1 MGKLYY
7 LTNKYN
13 LMAKREINSKEVDLI
28 TIRFA
33 GDSGDGMQLTG
44 NQFTTNSALFG
55 NDIAT
60 LPDFPAEIRAPQG
73 TLAGVSSFQLQFSN
87 KDIHTPGDKLDVLV
101 AMNPAALKVNL
112 ADLKPNGM
120 IIANTANYNKKNF
133 TLSGYETD
141 PLEDGSLDDYKLIK
155 VDMNDL
161 VNKALEDIDLPS
173 KMKSRSTNMFA
184 LGLLYWLY
192 ERNIDST
199 IKFLETKFKSKPE
212 IVKANIKALKTGLH
226 YGETIEAIRTT
237 FRVSKASLKKGT
249 YRNIMGNEC
258 LTLGLIAAANKA
270 NLDLFFGG
278 YPITPASDIL
288 HELSKYKNY
297 GIKTFQAEDEIA
309 GICSALGAA
318 FAGNLAI
325 TASSGP
331 GIALKG
337 EAMGLGIITELPIVV
352 INIQRGGPSTG
363 LPTKTEQSDLNQAMY
378 GRNGECPAVVIAAQS
393 PSDCFQTA
401 YEACKISLE
410 FMVPVV
416 LLSDGYIA
424 NGSEPWR
431 LPNLDKLPEIKTKI
445 IKKTSDEKFTP
456 YKRDEKT
463 LARDWAL
470 PGTPGLEHR
479 IGGLEKAAN
488 TGNVSYDADNHDY
501 MVKLRQKKI
510 DVVADFIPKLE
521 VYGEP
526 KGELLILSWGGT
538 YGACRAAVEKANKN
552 KISVSHVNLKYINPF
567 PKNLAEILLKFN
579 KILIPEI
586 NLGQLSTIIRSKYL
600 IDALSFNRVSGKP
613 FTTTDIYE
621 KIEQIIEES

>member
-1 MGKLYY
+1 MTKLDKNS
-7 LTNKYN
+7 T
-13 LMAKREINSKEVDLI
+13 EIDLV

-73 TLAGVSSFQLQFSN
+73 TLAGVSSFQLQFSSL
-87 KDIHTPGDKLDVLV
+87 DIHTPGDKLDVLV

-112 ADLKPNGM
+112 EDLKPNGM
-120 IIANTANYNKKNF
+120 LIANTANYNKKNF

-155 VDMNDL
+155 VNMNEL
-161 VNKALEDIDLPS
+161 VNTALEDIDLPS

-192 ERNIDST
+192 ERELDST
-199 IKFLETKFKSKPE
+199 IKFLESKFKSKPE
-212 IVKANIKALKTGLH
+212 IVQANTKALKTGFN
-226 YGETIEAIRTT
+226 YGETVEAIRTT
-237 FRVSKASLKKGT
+237 FKVSKAKLDKGT

-258 LTLGLIAAANKA
+258 LTLGLIAAAQKA
-270 NLDLFFGG
+270 DLDLFFGG

-288 HELSKYKNY
+288 HILSKYKNF

-318 FAGNLAI
+318 FTGDLGV

-337 EAMGLGIITELPIVV
+337 EAMGLAVITEMPIVV

-363 LPTKTEQSDLNQAMY
+363 LPTKTEQSDLNQAMF
-378 GRNGECPAVVIAAQS
+378 GRNGECPAVVIACQS
-393 PSDCFQTA
+393 PSDCFETA
-401 YEACKISLE
+401 FEACKIALE

-424 NGSEPWR
+424 NGSEPWK
-431 LPNLDKLPEIKTKI
+431 LPNLDKLSSINTKI
-445 IKKTSDEKFTP
+445 IKDTKDEKFFP

-470 PGTPGLEHR
+470 PGTAGLEHR
-479 IGGLEKAAN
+479 IGGLEKADG
-488 TGNVSYDADNHDY
+488 TGNVCYEPDNHHH
-501 MVKLRQKKI
+501 MVELRQQKI
-510 DVVADFIPKLE
+510 DIIANFIPDVE
-521 VYGEP
+521 SYG
-526 KGELLILSWGGT
+526 KDNGELLILGWGGT
-538 YGACRAAVEKANKN
+538 YGAIRAAVEKAMNN
-552 KISVSHVNLKYINPF
+552 NLSVSHIHLKHINPL
-567 PKNLAEILLKFN
+567 PKNLGEALLKYN
-579 KILIPEI
+579 KVLIPEI
-586 NLGQLSTIIRSKYL
+586 NLGQLSSIIRNKYL
-600 IDALSFNRVSGKP
+600 IDTLNYNRISGKP
-613 FTTTDIYE
+613 FTTSDIYS
-621 KIEQIIEES
+621 KILEILEDK

>member
-1 MGKLYY
+1 M
-7 LTNKYN
+7 T
-13 LMAKREINSKEVDLI
+13 KREIKSKEVDLI

-87 KDIHTPGDKLDVLV
+87 QDIHTPGDKLDVLV
-101 AMNPAALKVNL
+101 AMNPAALRVNID
-112 ADLKPNGM
+112 DLKPNGM
-120 IIANTANYNKKNF
+120 IIANTANYTNKNF
-133 TLSGYETD
+133 NLASYETD
-141 PLEDGSLDDYKLIK
+141 PLEDGTLDSYKLIK
-155 VDMNDL
+155 VNMNEL
-161 VNKALEDIDLPS
+161 VNTALENVDLPS

-184 LGLLYWLY
+184 LGILYWIY
-192 ERNIDST
+192 ERELDST
-199 IKFLETKFKSKPE
+199 IEFLNQKFKSKPAIIE
-212 IVKANIKALKTGLH
+212 ANTIALKAGYN
-226 YGETIEAIRTT
+226 YGDTIEAIRTT
-237 FRVSKASLKKGT
+237 YRVSQAKLNKGT

-270 NLDLFFGG
+270 KLDLFFGG

-288 HELSKYKNY
+288 HILSKYKNY

-309 GICSALGAA
+309 GICSVLGAA
-318 FAGNLAI
+318 FAGDLAI

-337 EAMGLGIITELPIVV
+337 EAMGLGIITELPIVI

-393 PSDCFQTA
+393 ASDCFDTA
-401 YEACKISLE
+401 FEACKIALE

-424 NGSEPWR
+424 NGSEPWK
-431 LPNLDKLPEIKTKI
+431 LPELDKLPEIKTKI
-445 IKKTSDEKFTP
+445 IKKSKDEKFLP

-463 LARDWAL
+463 LAREWGL

-479 IGGLEKAAN
+479 IGGLEKAAVS
-488 TGNVSYDADNHDY
+488 GNVSYEADNHDY
-501 MVKLRQKKI
+501 MVKLRQEKI
-510 DVVADFIPKLE
+510 DVIADFIPELE
-521 VYGEP
+521 VYGNP
-526 KGELLILSWGGT
+526 KGELLVLSWGGT
-538 YGACRAAVEKANKN
+538 YGACRAAVQKANEN
-552 KISVSHVNLKYINPF
+552 NMPVSHINLKYINPF

-586 NLGQLSTIIRSKYL
+586 NLGQLSTIIRSKFL
-600 IDALSFNRVSGKP
+600 IDTLNFNRVSGKP
-613 FTTTDIYE
+613 YTTTDIYE

>member
-1 MGKLYY
+1 
-7 LTNKYN
+7 
-13 LMAKREINSKEVDLI
+13 MAKREINSKEVDLI

-73 TLAGVSSFQLQFSN
+73 TLAGVSSFQLQFSSH
-87 KDIHTPGDKLDVLV
+87 DIHTPGDKLDVLV

-112 ADLKPNGM
+112 SDLKTNGM

-133 TLSGYETD
+133 TLSGYETN
-141 PLEDGSLDDYKLIK
+141 PLEDGSLDEYKLIK
-155 VDMNDL
+155 VDMNNL

-192 ERNIDST
+192 ERDVDST

-212 IVKANIKALKTGLH
+212 IVKANIKALKTGLN

-237 FRVSKASLKKGT
+237 FKVSKASLKKGT

-258 LTLGLIAAANKA
+258 LTLGLIAAANKS

-288 HELSKYKNY
+288 HILSKYKNY

-318 FAGNLAI
+318 FAGDLAV

-337 EAMGLGIITELPIVV
+337 EAIGLGIITELPIVI

-410 FMVPVV
+410 FMVPVI

-431 LPNLDKLPEIKTKI
+431 LPNLEKLPKIKTKI
-445 IKKTSDEKFTP
+445 IKETSDEKFTP

-479 IGGLEKAAN
+479 IGGLEKAVN
-488 TGNVSYDADNHDY
+488 TGDVSYDADNHDY
-501 MVKLRQKKI
+501 MVKLRQEKI
-510 DVVADFIPKLE
+510 DVIADFIPEIKI
-521 VYGEP
+521 YGEP
-526 KGELLILSWGGT
+526 KGELLVLSWGGT

-552 KISVSHVNLKYINPF
+552 KISVSHINLKYINPF

-579 KILIPEI
+579 KVLIPEI

-600 IDALSFNRVSGKP
+600 IDTLNFNRVSGKP
-613 FTTTDIYE
+613 FTTNDIYK

>member
-1 MGKLYY
+1 
-7 LTNKYN
+7 
-13 LMAKREINSKEVDLI
+13 MAKRETNSKEVDLI

-87 KDIHTPGDKLDVLV
+87 QDIHTPGDKLDVLV
-101 AMNPAALKVNL
+101 AMNPAALRVNID
-112 ADLKPNGM
+112 DLKPNGM
-120 IIANTANYNKKNF
+120 IIANTANYTNKNF
-133 TLSGYETD
+133 NLASYETN
-141 PLEDGSLDDYKLIK
+141 PLEDGTLDSYKLIK
-155 VDMNDL
+155 VNMNEL
-161 VNKALEDIDLPS
+161 VNTALENVDLPS

-184 LGLLYWLY
+184 LGILYWIY
-192 ERNIDST
+192 ERNLDST
-199 IKFLETKFKSKPE
+199 IEFLNKKFKNKPE
-212 IVKANIKALKTGLH
+212 IIEANTIALKSGYN
-226 YGETIEAIRTT
+226 YGDTIEAIRTT
-237 FRVSKASLKKGT
+237 YRVSEAKLKKGT

-288 HELSKYKNY
+288 HILSKYKNY

-318 FAGNLAI
+318 FTGDLAI

-393 PSDCFQTA
+393 ASDCFETA
-401 YEACKISLE
+401 FEACKIALE

-424 NGSEPWR
+424 NGSEPWK
-431 LPNLDKLPEIKTKI
+431 LPDLDKLPKINTKI
-445 IKKTSDEKFTP
+445 IKKSKDEKFLP

-463 LARDWAL
+463 LSREWGL

-479 IGGLEKAAN
+479 IGGLEKAAVS
-488 TGNVSYDADNHDY
+488 GNVSYDADNHDY
-501 MVKLRQKKI
+501 MVKLRQEKI
-510 DVVADFIPKLE
+510 DVIADFIPEIE
-521 VYGEP
+521 VYGKP

-538 YGACRAAVEKANKN
+538 YGACRAAVEKANQN
-552 KISVSHVNLKYINPF
+552 KMSVSHINLKYINPF
-567 PKNLAEILLKFN
+567 PKNLAQLLLKFN
-579 KILIPEI
+579 KVLIPEI
-586 NLGQLSTIIRSKYL
+586 NLGQLSTIVRSKFL
-600 IDALSFNRVSGKP
+600 IDTINFNRVSGKP
-613 FTTTDIYE
+613 FTRTDIYE
-621 KIEQIIEES
+621 KIEQIIKEN

>member
-1 MGKLYY
+1 MTKKH
-7 LTNKYN
+7 T
-13 LMAKREINSKEVDLI
+13 NSKEVDLI

-73 TLAGVSSFQLQFSN
+73 TLAGVSSFQLQFSSQ
-87 KDIHTPGDKLDVLV
+87 DIHTPGDQLDVLV
-101 AMNPAALKVNL
+101 AMNPAALRVNI
-112 ADLKPNGM
+112 ADLKQNGM
-120 IIANTANYNKKNF
+120 VIANTANYNKKNF
-133 TLSGYETD
+133 NLASYETD
-141 PLEDGSLDDYKLIK
+141 PLEDGTLDDYKVIK
-155 VDMNDL
+155 VNMNEL
-161 VNKALEDIDLPS
+161 VNTALEDVDLPS

-184 LGLLYWLY
+184 LGLLYWIY
-192 ERNIDST
+192 ERNLDST
-199 IKFLETKFKSKPE
+199 IDFLAKKFKNKPA
-212 IVKANIKALKTGLH
+212 IVEANTISLKAGYN
-226 YGETIEAIRTT
+226 YGDTIEAIKTT
-237 FRVSKASLKKGT
+237 FKVAEAKLQKGT
-249 YRNIMGNEC
+249 YRNIMGNES
-258 LTLGLIAAANKA
+258 LTLGLIAAADKA

-288 HELSKYKNY
+288 HILSKYKNY

-318 FAGNLAI
+318 YTGNLAV

-337 EAMGLGIITELPIVV
+337 EAMGLAIITELPIVV

-363 LPTKTEQSDLNQAMY
+363 LPTKTEQSDLNQAMF
-378 GRNGECPAVVIAAQS
+378 GRNGECPSVVIAAKS
-393 PSDCFQTA
+393 PSDCFNSA
-401 YEACKISLE
+401 FEACRIALE

-431 LPNLDKLPEIKTKI
+431 LPDLNKLPEIKTRI
-445 IKKTSDEKFTP
+445 ITETDDEKFLP

-463 LARDWAL
+463 LSRNWAL

-479 IGGLEKAAN
+479 IGGLEKAAVS
-488 TGNVSYDADNHDY
+488 GNVSYEPDNHDL
-501 MVKLRQKKI
+501 MVNTRQKKI
-510 DVVADFIPKLE
+510 DIIADYIPKAE
-521 VYGEP
+521 VYGEAN
-526 KGELLILSWGGT
+526 GDLLILSWGGT
-538 YGACRAAVEKANKN
+538 YGACRAAVEKAINN
-552 KISVSHVNLKYINPF
+552 GLSVSHLNLEYINPF
-567 PKNLAEILLKFN
+567 PKNLAETLLKFN
-579 KILIPEI
+579 KVLIPEI
-586 NLGQLSTIIRSKYL
+586 NLGQLSAIIRNKFL
-600 IDALSFNRVSGKP
+600 IDTLNFNRVSGKP

-621 KIEQIIEES
+621 KITTTLEDK

>member
-1 MGKLYY
+1 
-7 LTNKYN
+7 
-13 LMAKREINSKEVDLI
+13 MAKREINSKEVDLI

-73 TLAGVSSFQLQFSN
+73 TLAGVSSFQLQFSSH
-87 KDIHTPGDKLDVLV
+87 DIHTPGDKLDVLV

-112 ADLKPNGM
+112 SDLKTNGM

-133 TLSGYETD
+133 TLSGYETN
-141 PLEDGSLDDYKLIK
+141 PLEDGSLDEYKLIK

-192 ERNIDST
+192 ERDVDST

-212 IVKANIKALKTGLH
+212 IVKANIKALKTGLN

-237 FRVSKASLKKGT
+237 FKVSKASLKKGT

-258 LTLGLIAAANKA
+258 LTLGLIAAANKS

-288 HELSKYKNY
+288 HILSKYKNY

-318 FAGNLAI
+318 FAGDLAV

-337 EAMGLGIITELPIVV
+337 EAIGLGIITELPIVI

-410 FMVPVV
+410 FMVPVI

-431 LPNLDKLPEIKTKI
+431 LPNLEKLPKIKTKI
-445 IKKTSDEKFTP
+445 IKETSDEKFTP

-479 IGGLEKAAN
+479 IGGLEKAVN
-488 TGNVSYDADNHDY
+488 TGDVSYDADNHDY
-501 MVKLRQKKI
+501 MVKLRQEKI
-510 DVVADFIPKLE
+510 DVIADFIPEIKI
-521 VYGEP
+521 YGEP
-526 KGELLILSWGGT
+526 KGELLVLSWGGT

-552 KISVSHVNLKYINPF
+552 KISVSHINLKYINPF

-579 KILIPEI
+579 KVLIPEI

-600 IDALSFNRVSGKP
+600 IDTLNFNRVSGKP
-613 FTTTDIYE
+613 FTTNDIYK

>member
-1 MGKLYY
+1 M
-7 LTNKYN
+7 T
-13 LMAKREINSKEVDLI
+13 KREINSKEVDLI

-101 AMNPAALKVNL
+101 AMNPAALRVNID
-112 ADLKPNGM
+112 DLKPNGM
-120 IIANTANYNKKNF
+120 IIANTANYTNKNF
-133 TLSGYETD
+133 NLASYETD
-141 PLEDGSLDDYKLIK
+141 PLEDGTLDSYKIIK
-155 VDMNDL
+155 VNMNEL
-161 VNKALEDIDLPS
+161 VNTALENIDLPS

-184 LGLLYWLY
+184 LGILYWIY
-192 ERNIDST
+192 ERKLDST
-199 IKFLETKFKSKPE
+199 IEFLNKKFKSKPE
-212 IVKANIKALKTGLH
+212 IIEANTIALKSGYN
-226 YGETIEAIRTT
+226 YGDTIEAIRTT
-237 FRVSKASLKKGT
+237 YRVSEAKLDKGT

-288 HELSKYKNY
+288 RILSKYKNY

-309 GICSALGAA
+309 GICSVLGAA
-318 FAGNLAI
+318 FTGDLAV

-378 GRNGECPAVVIAAQS
+378 GRNGECPAVVIACQS
-393 PSDCFQTA
+393 PSDCFETA
-401 YEACKISLE
+401 FEACKIALE

-424 NGSEPWR
+424 NGSEPWK
-431 LPNLDKLPEIKTKI
+431 LPDLDKLPKINTKI
-445 IKKTSDEKFTP
+445 IKKLKDEKFLP

-463 LARDWAL
+463 LSREWAL
-470 PGTPGLEHR
+470 PGTPDLEHR
-479 IGGLEKAAN
+479 IGGLEKAAVS
-488 TGNVSYDADNHDY
+488 GNVSYDADNHDY
-501 MVKLRQKKI
+501 MVKLRQDKI
-510 DVVADFIPKLE
+510 DVIADFIPELE
-521 VYGEP
+521 IYGNP
-526 KGELLILSWGGT
+526 KGELLVLSWGGT
-538 YGACRAAVEKANKN
+538 YGACRAAVQKANIN
-552 KISVSHVNLKYINPF
+552 NISVSHINLKHINPF
-567 PKNLAEILLKFN
+567 PKNLVEILLKFS
-579 KILIPEI
+579 KVLIPEI
-586 NLGQLSTIIRSKYL
+586 NLGQLSTIIRSKFL
-600 IDALSFNRVSGKP
+600 IDTINFNRVSGKP
-613 FTTTDIYE
+613 FTTTDIYK
-621 KIEQIIEES
+621 KIEQIIEGS

>member
-1 MGKLYY
+1 
-7 LTNKYN
+7 
-13 LMAKREINSKEVDLI
+13 MAKRETNSKEVDLI

-87 KDIHTPGDKLDVLV
+87 QDIHTPGDKLDVLV
-101 AMNPAALKVNL
+101 AMNPAALRVNID
-112 ADLKPNGM
+112 DLKPNGM
-120 IIANTANYNKKNF
+120 IIANTANYTNKNF
-133 TLSGYETD
+133 NLASYETD
-141 PLEDGSLDDYKLIK
+141 PLEDGTLDSYKLIK
-155 VDMNDL
+155 VNMNEL
-161 VNKALEDIDLPS
+161 VNTALENVDLPS

-184 LGLLYWLY
+184 LGILYWIY
-192 ERNIDST
+192 ERELDST
-199 IKFLETKFKSKPE
+199 IEFLNQKFKSKPAIIE
-212 IVKANIKALKTGLH
+212 ANTIALQAGYN
-226 YGETIEAIRTT
+226 YGDTIEAIRTT
-237 FRVSKASLKKGT
+237 YRVSQAKLNKGT

-270 NLDLFFGG
+270 KLDLFFGG

-288 HELSKYKNY
+288 HILSKYKNY

-318 FAGNLAI
+318 FTGDLAI

-393 PSDCFQTA
+393 ASDCFDTA
-401 YEACKISLE
+401 FEACKIALE

-424 NGSEPWR
+424 NGSEPWK
-431 LPNLDKLPEIKTKI
+431 LPDLDKLPKIKTKI
-445 IKKTSDEKFTP
+445 IKKSKDEKFLP

-463 LARDWAL
+463 LSREWAL

-479 IGGLEKAAN
+479 IGGLEKAAVS
-488 TGNVSYDADNHDY
+488 GNVNYEADNHDY
-501 MVKLRQKKI
+501 MVKLRQDKI
-510 DVVADFIPKLE
+510 DVIADFIPELE
-521 VYGEP
+521 VYGNP
-526 KGELLILSWGGT
+526 KGELLVLSWGGT
-538 YGACRAAVEKANKN
+538 YGACRAAVQKANEN
-552 KISVSHVNLKYINPF
+552 NMSVSHINLKYINPF

-579 KILIPEI
+579 KVLIPEI
-586 NLGQLSTIIRSKYL
+586 NLGQLSTIIRSKFL
-600 IDALSFNRVSGKP
+600 IDTLNFNRVSGKP
-613 FTTTDIYE
+613 YTTTDIYE

>member
-1 MGKLYY
+1 
-7 LTNKYN
+7 
-13 LMAKREINSKEVDLI
+13 MAKREINSKEVDLI

-87 KDIHTPGDKLDVLV
+87 QDIHTPGDKLDVLV
-101 AMNPAALKVNL
+101 AMNPAALRVNID
-112 ADLKPNGM
+112 DLKPNGM
-120 IIANTANYNKKNF
+120 IIANTANYTNKNF
-133 TLSGYETD
+133 NLASYETD
-141 PLEDGSLDDYKLIK
+141 PLEDGTLDSYKVIK
-155 VDMNDL
+155 VNMNEL
-161 VNKALEDIDLPS
+161 VNTALENVDLPS

-184 LGLLYWLY
+184 LGILYWIY
-192 ERNIDST
+192 ERKLDST
-199 IKFLETKFKSKPE
+199 IDFLNQKFKSKPL
-212 IVKANIKALKTGLH
+212 IVEANTIALKAGYN
-226 YGETIEAIRTT
+226 YGDTIEAIRTT
-237 FRVSKASLKKGT
+237 YRVSQAKLNKGT

-270 NLDLFFGG
+270 KLDLFFGG

-288 HELSKYKNY
+288 HILSKYKNY

-318 FAGNLAI
+318 FVGDLAI

-393 PSDCFQTA
+393 ASDCFDTA
-401 YEACKISLE
+401 FEACKIALE

-424 NGSEPWR
+424 NGSEPWK
-431 LPNLDKLPEIKTKI
+431 LPDLDKLPEIKTKI
-445 IKKTSDEKFTP
+445 INETKDEKFLP
-456 YKRDEKT
+456 YTRDEKT
-463 LARDWAL
+463 LSRDWAL

-501 MVKLRQKKI
+501 MVKLRQDKI
-510 DVVADFIPKLE
+510 DVIADFIPELE
-521 VYGEP
+521 VYGNP
-526 KGELLILSWGGT
+526 KGELLVLSWGGT
-538 YGACRAAVEKANKN
+538 YGACRAAVQKANAN
-552 KISVSHVNLKYINPF
+552 NISVSHINLKYINPF

-579 KILIPEI
+579 KVLIPEI
-586 NLGQLSTIIRSKYL
+586 NLGQLSTIIRSKFL
-600 IDALSFNRVSGKP
+600 IDTVNFNRVSGKP
-613 FTTTDIYE
+613 YTTTDIYE
-621 KIEQIIEES
+621 KIEQIIKES

>member
-1 MGKLYY
+1 
-7 LTNKYN
+7 
-13 LMAKREINSKEVDLI
+13 MAKREINSKEVDLI

-87 KDIHTPGDKLDVLV
+87 QDIHTPGDKLDVLV

-112 ADLKPNGM
+112 ADLKTNGM

-133 TLSGYETD
+133 TLAGYETD
-141 PLEDGSLDDYKLIK
+141 PLEDGSLDEFKLIK

-199 IKFLETKFKSKPE
+199 IQFLETKFKSKPE
-212 IVKANIKALKTGLH
+212 IVKANVKALKTGLN

-237 FRVSKASLKKGT
+237 FKVSKATLKKGT

-258 LTLGLIAAANKA
+258 LTLGLIAAANKS

-278 YPITPASDIL
+278 YPITPATDIL
-288 HELSKYKNY
+288 HILSKYKNY

-318 FAGNLAI
+318 FVGDLSV

-363 LPTKTEQSDLNQAMY
+363 LPTKTEQSDLNQAMF

-393 PSDCFQTA
+393 PSDCFDTA
-401 YEACKISLE
+401 YEACKIALE

-431 LPNLDKLPEIKTKI
+431 LPDLDKLPKI
-445 IKKTSDEKFTP
+445 NTRIVKKTSDEKFAP
-456 YKRDEKT
+456 YKRNDET

-501 MVKLRQKKI
+501 MVKLRQQKI
-510 DVVADFIPKLE
+510 DVIADFIPDLK
-521 VYGEP
+521 VYGESN
-526 KGELLILSWGGT
+526 GELLVLSWGGT
-538 YGACRAAVEKANKN
+538 YGACRAAVEKAIKN
-552 KISVSHVNLKYINPF
+552 GISVSHVNLKHINPF

-579 KILIPEI
+579 KVLIPEI
-586 NLGQLSTIIRSKYL
+586 NLGQLSTIVRSKFL
-600 IDALSFNRVSGKP
+600 IDTVNFNRVSGKP
-613 FTTTDIYE
+613 FTTSDIFE
-621 KIEQIIEES
+621 KIEQIIEGN

>member
-1 MGKLYY
+1 
-7 LTNKYN
+7 
-13 LMAKREINSKEVDLI
+13 MAKRETNSKEVDLI

-87 KDIHTPGDKLDVLV
+87 QDIHTPGDKLDVLV
-101 AMNPAALKVNL
+101 AMNPAALRVNID
-112 ADLKPNGM
+112 DLKPNGM
-120 IIANTANYNKKNF
+120 IIANTANYTNKNF
-133 TLSGYETD
+133 NLASYETD
-141 PLEDGSLDDYKLIK
+141 PLEDGTLDSYKLIK
-155 VDMNDL
+155 VNMNEL
-161 VNKALEDIDLPS
+161 VNTALENVDLPS

-184 LGLLYWLY
+184 LGILYWIY
-192 ERNIDST
+192 ERELDST
-199 IKFLETKFKSKPE
+199 IEFLNQKFKSKPAIIE
-212 IVKANIKALKTGLH
+212 ANTIALQAGYN
-226 YGETIEAIRTT
+226 YGDTIEAIRTT
-237 FRVSKASLKKGT
+237 YRVSQAKLNKGT

-270 NLDLFFGG
+270 KLDLFFGG

-288 HELSKYKNY
+288 HILSKYKNY

-309 GICSALGAA
+309 GICSVLGAA
-318 FAGNLAI
+318 FAGDLAI

-337 EAMGLGIITELPIVV
+337 EAMGLGIITELPIVI

-393 PSDCFQTA
+393 ASDCFDTA
-401 YEACKISLE
+401 FEACKIALE

-424 NGSEPWR
+424 NGSEPWK
-431 LPNLDKLPEIKTKI
+431 LPDLDKLPEIKTKI
-445 IKKTSDEKFTP
+445 IKKSKDEKFLP

-463 LARDWAL
+463 LAREWGL

-479 IGGLEKAAN
+479 IGGLEKAAVS
-488 TGNVSYDADNHDY
+488 GNVSYEADNHDY
-501 MVKLRQKKI
+501 MVKLRQDKI
-510 DVVADFIPKLE
+510 DVIADFIPEIE
-521 VYGEP
+521 VYGNP
-526 KGELLILSWGGT
+526 KGELLVLSWGGT
-538 YGACRAAVEKANKN
+538 YGACRAAVQKANEN
-552 KISVSHVNLKYINPF
+552 NISVSHINLKYINPF
-567 PKNLAEILLKFN
+567 PKNLAAILLKFN
-579 KILIPEI
+579 KVLIPEI
-586 NLGQLSTIIRSKYL
+586 NLGQLSTIIRSKFL
-600 IDALSFNRVSGKP
+600 IDTLNFNRVSGKP
-613 FTTTDIYE
+613 YTTTDIYE

>member
-1 MGKLYY
+1 
-7 LTNKYN
+7 
-13 LMAKREINSKEVDLI
+13 MAKREINSKEVDLI

-73 TLAGVSSFQLQFSN
+73 TLAGVSSFQLQFSSH
-87 KDIHTPGDKLDVLV
+87 DIHTPGDKLDVLV

-112 ADLKPNGM
+112 SDLKTNGM

-133 TLSGYETD
+133 TLSGYETN
-141 PLEDGSLDDYKLIK
+141 PLEDGSLDEYKLIK
-155 VDMNDL
+155 VDMNNL

-173 KMKSRSTNMFA
+173 KIKSRSTNMFA

-192 ERNIDST
+192 ERDVDST

-212 IVKANIKALKTGLH
+212 IVKANIKALKTGLN

-237 FRVSKASLKKGT
+237 FKVSKASLKKGT

-258 LTLGLIAAANKA
+258 LTLGLIAAANKS

-288 HELSKYKNY
+288 HILSKYKNY

-318 FAGNLAI
+318 FAGDLAV

-337 EAMGLGIITELPIVV
+337 EAIGLGIITELPIVI

-401 YEACKISLE
+401 YEACN
-410 FMVPVV
+410 
-416 LLSDGYIA
+416 GY
-424 NGSEPWR
+424 
-431 LPNLDKLPEIKTKI
+431 LD
-445 IKKTSDEKFTP
+445 
-456 YKRDEKT
+456 R
-463 LARDWAL
+463 
-470 PGTPGLEHR
+470 
-479 IGGLEKAAN
+479 
-488 TGNVSYDADNHDY
+488 
-501 MVKLRQKKI
+501 
-510 DVVADFIPKLE
+510 
-521 VYGEP
+521 
-526 KGELLILSWGGT
+526 
-538 YGACRAAVEKANKN
+538 
-552 KISVSHVNLKYINPF
+552 
-567 PKNLAEILLKFN
+567 
-579 KILIPEI
+579 
-586 NLGQLSTIIRSKYL
+586 
-600 IDALSFNRVSGKP
+600 
-613 FTTTDIYE
+613 
-621 KIEQIIEES
+621 

>member
-1 MGKLYY
+1 
-7 LTNKYN
+7 
-13 LMAKREINSKEVDLI
+13 MAKREINSKEVDLI

-87 KDIHTPGDKLDVLV
+87 QDIHTPGDRLDVLV
-101 AMNPAALKVNL
+101 AMNPAALRVNID
-112 ADLKPNGM
+112 DLKPNGM
-120 IIANTANYNKKNF
+120 IIANTANYTNKNF
-133 TLSGYETD
+133 NLASYETD
-141 PLEDGSLDDYKLIK
+141 PLEDGTLDSYKVIK
-155 VDMNDL
+155 VNMNEL
-161 VNKALEDIDLPS
+161 VNTALENVDLPS

-184 LGLLYWLY
+184 LGILYWIY
-192 ERNIDST
+192 ERKLDST
-199 IKFLETKFKSKPE
+199 IEFLNQKFKSKPQIIE
-212 IVKANIKALKTGLH
+212 ANTIALKAGYN
-226 YGETIEAIRTT
+226 YGDTIEAIRTT
-237 FRVSKASLKKGT
+237 YRVSQAKLNKGT

-270 NLDLFFGG
+270 KLDLFFGG

-288 HELSKYKNY
+288 HILSKYKNY

-309 GICSALGAA
+309 GICSILGAA
-318 FAGNLAI
+318 FAGDLAV

-337 EAMGLGIITELPIVV
+337 EAMGLGIITELPLVI

-363 LPTKTEQSDLNQAMY
+363 LPTKTEQSDLNQAMF
-378 GRNGECPAVVIAAQS
+378 GRNGECPSVVIAAQS
-393 PSDCFQTA
+393 ASDCFDTA
-401 YEACKISLE
+401 FEACKIALE

-424 NGSEPWR
+424 NGSEPWK
-431 LPNLDKLPEIKTKI
+431 LPDLDKIPEIKTKI
-445 IKKTSDEKFTP
+445 IKNTKDEKYLP

-463 LARDWAL
+463 LSREWAL

-479 IGGLEKAAN
+479 IGGLEKAAVS
-488 TGNVSYDADNHDY
+488 GNVSYDADNHDY
-501 MVKLRQKKI
+501 MVKLRQDKI
-510 DVVADFIPKLE
+510 DVIANFIPELE
-521 VYGEP
+521 IYGNP
-526 KGELLILSWGGT
+526 KGELLVLSWGGT
-538 YGACRAAVEKANKN
+538 YGACRAAVQRANESN
-552 KISVSHVNLKYINPF
+552 MSVAHINLKYINPF

-579 KILIPEI
+579 KVLIPEI
-586 NLGQLSTIIRSKYL
+586 NLGQLSTIIRSKFL
-600 IDALSFNRVSGKP
+600 IDTINFNRVSGKP
-613 FTTTDIYE
+613 YTTSDIYE
-621 KIEQIIEES
+621 KIEQIIKES

>member
-1 MGKLYY
+1 
-7 LTNKYN
+7 
-13 LMAKREINSKEVDLI
+13 MAKRETNSKEVDLI

-87 KDIHTPGDKLDVLV
+87 QDIHTPGDKLDVLV
-101 AMNPAALKVNL
+101 AMNPAALRVNID
-112 ADLKPNGM
+112 DLKPNGM
-120 IIANTANYNKKNF
+120 IIANTANYTNKNF
-133 TLSGYETD
+133 NLASYETD
-141 PLEDGSLDDYKLIK
+141 PLEDGTLDSYKLIK
-155 VDMNDL
+155 VNMNEL
-161 VNKALEDIDLPS
+161 VNTALENVDLPS

-184 LGLLYWLY
+184 LGILYWIY
-192 ERNIDST
+192 ERELDST
-199 IKFLETKFKSKPE
+199 IKFLNQKFKSKPAIIE
-212 IVKANIKALKTGLH
+212 ANTIALQAGYN
-226 YGETIEAIRTT
+226 YGDTIEAIRTT
-237 FRVSKASLKKGT
+237 YRVSQAKLKKGI

-288 HELSKYKNY
+288 HILSKYKNY

-309 GICSALGAA
+309 GICSVLGAA
-318 FAGNLAI
+318 FAGDLAI

-378 GRNGECPAVVIAAQS
+378 GRNGECPAVVIAARS
-393 PSDCFQTA
+393 ASDCFDTA
-401 YEACKISLE
+401 FEACKIALE

-424 NGSEPWR
+424 NGSEPWK
-431 LPNLDKLPEIKTKI
+431 LPDLDKLPEIKTKI
-445 IKKTSDEKFTP
+445 IKKSKDENFLP

-463 LARDWAL
+463 LAREWAL

-479 IGGLEKAAN
+479 IGGLEKAAVS
-488 TGNVSYDADNHDY
+488 GNVSYDADNHDY
-501 MVKLRQKKI
+501 MVKLRQEKI
-510 DVVADFIPKLE
+510 DVIADFIPELE
-521 VYGEP
+521 IYGNS
-526 KGELLILSWGGT
+526 KGELLVLSWGGT
-538 YGACRAAVEKANKN
+538 YGACRAAVQKANEN
-552 KISVSHVNLKYINPF
+552 NMPVSHINLKYINPF
-567 PKNLAEILLKFN
+567 PKNLAQILLKFN
-579 KILIPEI
+579 KVLIPEI
-586 NLGQLSTIIRSKYL
+586 NLGQLSTIIRSKFL
-600 IDALSFNRVSGKP
+600 IDTLNFNRVSGKP
-613 FTTTDIYE
+613 YTTTDIYE